1 MTPKI
6 IKLASGETLYANQ
19 DLVKFIKQT
28 LALPS
33 GTMKTNDKVYFFK
46 SVDFKRDMLY
56 ISEETFKRVIK
67 LENADVV
74 VVSTN
79 TTFPTKALSLKNS
92 KIDAN
97 CILEEADDILYNIS
111 SSGQV
116 FTETFLQWFKLSQL
130 TTTPQII
137 FESELLNF
145 VNSGFVIDE
154 SNYEAILQMLDTD
167 RRMACKTIDNC
178 KIQESLNYI
187 LHLIYFRKGLMNY
200 DTNLVYNLPNIN
212 RYLGS
217 KNCGNTISKELFT
230 GLVQDE
236 YFGPEIAASVSET
249 IDKIVQQSSN
259 LNGMKHLINKLD
271 INFSWKL

>member
-19 DLVKFIKQT
+19 DLIKFIKQT

-33 GTMKTNDKVYFFK
+33 GTMKTKDRVFFFK
-46 SVDFKRDMLY
+46 NVDFKRDMLY

-74 VVSTN
+74 VVSTDL
-79 TTFPTKALSLKNS
+79 TFPSKALSLKNN

-97 CILEEADDILYNIS
+97 CPLEEADDILYNIS

-154 SNYEAILQMLDTD
+154 SNYEAILQMLNTD
-167 RRMACKTIDNC
+167 QRMACKTIDNC
-178 KIQESLNYI
+178 KIAESLNYI
-187 LHLIYFRKGLMNY
+187 LYLIYFRKGLMNY
-200 DTNLVYNLPNIN
+200 DSNLIYNLPNIN

-217 KNCGNTISKELFT
+217 KGCGATVSRELFT

-236 YFGPEIAASVSET
+236 YFGPKITASVSET
-249 IDKIVQQSSN
+249 IDKVVQQSSN
-259 LNGMKHLINKLD
+259 MNAMKHLIDSLD
-271 INFSWKL
+271 INFKWK

>member
-33 GTMKTNDKVYFFK
+33 GTMKTKDRVFFFK
-46 SVDFKRDMLY
+46 NVDFKRDMLY

-74 VVSTN
+74 VVN
-79 TTFPTKALSLKNS
+79 TDLTFPTKALSLKNN

-97 CILEEADDILYNIS
+97 CPLEEADDILYNIS

-130 TTTPQII
+130 ATTPQII

-154 SNYEAILQMLDTD
+154 SN
-167 RRMACKTIDNC
+167 
-178 KIQESLNYI
+178 
-187 LHLIYFRKGLMNY
+187 
-200 DTNLVYNLPNIN
+200 
-212 RYLGS
+212 
-217 KNCGNTISKELFT
+217 
-230 GLVQDE
+230 
-236 YFGPEIAASVSET
+236 
-249 IDKIVQQSSN
+249 
-259 LNGMKHLINKLD
+259 
-271 INFSWKL
+271 